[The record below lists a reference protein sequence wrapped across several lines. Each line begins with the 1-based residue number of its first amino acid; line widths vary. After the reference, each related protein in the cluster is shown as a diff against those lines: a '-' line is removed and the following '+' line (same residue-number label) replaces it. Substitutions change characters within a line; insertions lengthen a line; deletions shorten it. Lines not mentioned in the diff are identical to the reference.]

1 MSMSKNDII
10 NQIVGIFKSKGLD
23 KSLIPMME
31 QLTELQ
37 DKQNDRGILAGV
49 VGMNRKLIGQNQKP
63 VIEVMSVILNGD
75 NAGQLKSDTLW
86 LSERA
91 SWKFSAVMKGCG
103 VPKTQRD
110 SFEWDSFSKKSEMDQ
125 ILYLESML
133 LKKKFKPVFETVEY
147 NGNEY
152 ENIKYYN
159 YTSEQLMEDEV
170 ELLDKTV
177 GNYDKI
183 IAGSI
188 DKGAIYPTASRGQT
202 NASID
207 DTNTDD
213 LPF

>member
-1 MSMSKNDII
+1 MSMSKNDIV
-10 NQIVGIFKSKGLD
+10 NQIVGIFQSKGLD
-23 KSLIPMME
+23 KSLVPMLE
-31 QLTELQ
+31 QLAQIQEE
-37 DKQNDRGILAGV
+37 QNNRGILAGV

-63 VIEVMSVILNGD
+63 VIEVMSVILNGE

-103 VPKTQRD
+103 VPKSQRD
-110 SFEWDSFSKKSEMDQ
+110 EFEWNTFSSKSEIDQ
-125 ILYLESML
+125 ITYLEALL
-133 LKKKFKPVFETVEY
+133 LKKRFKPVFETVEY

-159 YTSEQLMEDEV
+159 YTTEQLLEDEI

-177 GNYDKI
+177 SNYSKI

-202 NASID
+202 NAPVNNSIE
-207 DTNTDD
+207 DD